1 MNSLT
6 EDGEI
11 TTSQC
16 DSAVKQGKSKM
27 SCERKFL
34 QWLCQ
39 KLNER
44 KEHIFRK
51 KTLYKRLPVLQWLPS
66 YSTSDIVPDILA
78 GITVGITV
86 IPQSLAYA
94 TLAGL
99 PPQVMRRG
107 QVMSHSLF
115 NVFSF

>member
-11 TTSQC
+11 TLSQC
-16 DSAVKQGKSKM
+16 DSAVEG
-27 SCERKFL
+27 KFL

-99 PPQVMRRG
+99 PPQV
-107 QVMSHSLF
+107 LF
-115 NVFSF
+115 IMLIRLSGYLRNEISY